1 MQIHI
6 VVMQTLI
13 VKELLQRGASANIQG
28 SSGDTALHICATYDM
43 DCIAK
48 QLLHH
53 NADDHI
59 RNNPR
64 KTALELA
71 EKIEYAHVRN
81 LIKDKE
87 RKSRSKY

>member
-6 VVMQTLI
+6 VVMQTLV

-43 DCIAK
+43 DYIAK

-81 LIKDKE
+81 LIKDNE